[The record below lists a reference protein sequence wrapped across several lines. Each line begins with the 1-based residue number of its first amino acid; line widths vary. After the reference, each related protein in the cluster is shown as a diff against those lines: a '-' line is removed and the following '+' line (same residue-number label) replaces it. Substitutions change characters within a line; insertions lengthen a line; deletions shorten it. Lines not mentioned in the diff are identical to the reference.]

1 MQEIW
6 KDVKGYEGLYQVS
19 SLGKVK
25 SLSRE
30 VKGKG
35 GSKRFLLGRILKP
48 SNNGHGYELVM
59 LCKNGKTKG
68 KVVHRLVAEAFIPNP
83 DNKKEVNHID
93 GIKDENYVENLEWCT
108 RKDNLNHAFNLG
120 LMNTAKG
127 ANHYKSKKVY
137 SERLNKEFVS
147 IKEVAKYLF
156 LSATSVSKVLRGET
170 KSNYYGLRF
179 IE

>member
-30 VKGKG
+30 VKGRG
-35 GSKRFLLGRILKP
+35 NSKRLLPERILKP
-48 SNNGHGYELVM
+48 TNNGHGYELVM
-59 LCKNGKTKG
+59 LSKKGKTKG

-93 GIKDENYVENLEWCT
+93 GIKDENYVENLEWVT
-108 RKDNLNHAFNLG
+108 RKENCRHAHENGFVKIS
-120 LMNTAKG
+120 KG

-137 SERLNKEFVS
+137 SERLDKEFVS
-147 IKEVAKYLF
+147 IKEAADYF
-156 LSATSVSKVLRGET
+156 LLSRTSVKDVVNGKT
-170 KSNYYGLRF
+170 KSNYYGLRLV
-179 IE
+179 E

>member
-6 KDVKGYEGLYQVS
+6 KDVKGYEGVYQVS
-19 SLGKVK
+19 SLGRVK

-30 VKGKG
+30 VNGRNGGK
-35 GSKRFLLGRILKP
+35 RVLPERILKP
-48 SNNGHGYELVM
+48 ADNGYGYELVM
-59 LCKNGKTKG
+59 LSKKGKLKG

-93 GIKDENYVENLEWCT
+93 GIKNENYVENLEWVT
-108 RKDNLNHAFNLG
+108 RKENSRHAHENGFVKI
-120 LMNTAKG
+120 AKG

-137 SERLNKEFVS
+137 SERLDKEFVS
-147 IKEVAKYLF
+147 IKEVADYFF
-156 LSATSVSKVLRGET
+156 LSTTSVSKVLRGKT

-179 IE
+179 VE